1 MADTGVTAIG
11 PGRMVMEDEVI
22 RVLAELNKPYDPIEI
37 VINLLAHAVYDEN
50 RSDECYDAVHDARGY
65 LEQEGVE

>member
-1 MADTGVTAIG
+1 MAD
-11 PGRMVMEDEVI
+11 MD
-22 RVLAELNKPYDPIEI
+22 KPYDPVEI

-50 RSDECYDAVHDARGY
+50 RNDECADAVTDARGY

>member
-1 MADTGVTAIG
+1 MKTRHTDVPSAMAA
-11 PGRMVMEDEVI
+11 
-22 RVLAELNKPYDPIEI
+22 LNKSYDPVEI

-50 RSDECYDAVHDARGY
+50 RSDECADAVQDARGY